1 MKNNYLKLKTFLT
14 PLAFAV
20 LIIMVAGCQQED
32 NISTGESTNGKVVI
46 TPTMLKFAEAPF
58 SEDDGAITRG
68 TAEAPQTKSV
78 DLGNGIEAQMTLEA
92 DAKSDTIFK
101 KPRTRA
107 SQPLSNGFYTIRAF
121 QGNTLKGEMK
131 GYINYGVFT
140 PATGSKDC
148 IILDPNQNYDFVC
161 FNDKLSQNS
170 DGTLSVTQA
179 NVKTAYV
186 GRLDNTY
193 VTGKTQYI
201 SFYMKHVGSRVYLEL
216 HSFMPIAHAVS
227 GTLTS
232 PNNNVPTTVKL
243 DAKGYNPVA
252 TTTTTINETL
262 TADLWIPNYQHPVTP
277 GWHYVDYIWGEDP
290 KYDNELYYSNRDTTY
305 TWFLPGTPLRQL
317 RLSLPSFALYGKTAA
332 PSTHLFSTDPSLSS
346 FVTKENTTYRLKIR
360 LVYTGFKY
368 LFSDGTVGTLKAN
381 RTKTPIALVVK
392 ENDGTP
398 NSGMA
403 VALKDADLG
412 STWSPSG
419 GTQPNKDCAWST
431 QNLYS
436 TPYFGYT
443 GTPYY
448 ITTNANDRLSN
459 DNNGY
464 NWTWDPATNASPD
477 YPGTAKADNQT
488 SFPAFYYA
496 AHYNPGVPLTGTIA
510 TQKWYLPAAGEWKT
524 AFEAMTLSQVNN
536 GPMNN
541 PGVGTGGLYDP
552 IIYCLA
558 FGGHYT
564 ASGVFVGGSDLF
576 SSIRNSGV
584 WKNYWLSSF
593 VNGITYF
600 GPSRFQ
606 FNGSLSGGE
615 SANPNRKYLGSYS
628 FETDASSEQVW
639 LKMDNQKGQV
649 RAFIHF

>member
-20 LIIMVAGCQQED
+20 LLIMVAGCQQED

-148 IILDPNQNYDFVC
+148 MILDPNQNYDFVC

-262 TADLWIPNYQHPVTP
+262 TADFWSPANTHPVAS
-277 GWHYVDYIWGEDP
+277 GWHYVNYIWGKDS

-431 QNLYS
+431 KNLYS
-436 TPYFGYT
+436 TPYT

-448 ITTNANDRLSN
+448 ITTNAGDRLSN

-464 NWTWDPATNASPD
+464 SWTWDPATNASPD

-488 SFPAFYYA
+488 FFPAFYYA

-524 AFEAMTLSQVNN
+524 AFEAITLGQANH
-536 GPMNN
+536 GPMNT
-541 PGVGTGGLYDP
+541 PGVGTGGLFDP

-576 SSIRNSGV
+576 SSIRNSGESI
-584 WKNYWLSSF
+584 NYWLSTL
-593 VNGITYF
+593 VNGNDYF
-600 GPSRFQ
+600 GPST
-606 FNGSLSGGE
+606 FNLRE
-615 SANPNRKYLGSYS
+615 ALVPFETANPNPKYMGWYG
-628 FETDASSEQVW
+628 FESDASYKQVW

>member
-1 MKNNYLKLKTFLT
+1 MKSNYLILKTFLK

-20 LIIMVAGCQQED
+20 LLIMAAACQQED

-68 TAEAPQTKSV
+68 AAEAPQTKSV

-161 FNDKLSQNS
+161 FNDKLSLNP

-216 HSFMPIAHAVS
+216 HSFLPIKHAVS
-227 GTLTS
+227 ATLTS
-232 PNNNVPTTVKL
+232 PNNNVPTSVKL
-243 DAKGYNPVA
+243 DEKGYNPIA
-252 TTTTTINETL
+252 TSVTTINKTL
-262 TADLWIPNYQHPVTP
+262 TTNYWQNHLFP
-277 GWHYVDYIWGEDP
+277 GSPDIVYSSSEDTKNDYEYHYY
-290 KYDNELYYSNRDTTY
+290 NRDTTY
-305 TWFLPGTPLRQL
+305 TWFLPGTPLRQM
-317 RLSLPSFALYGKTAA
+317 RLALPSLTLYGKTAA
-332 PSTHLFSTDPSLSS
+332 PSTHLYSSDPALSG
-346 FVTKENTTYRLKIR
+346 FVTKENTTYKLKIR

-381 RTKTPIALVVK
+381 RTKTPIAFVVK
-392 ENDGTP
+392 DNDGTP
-398 NSGMA
+398 NSGVA
-403 VALKDADLG
+403 VALKEADLG
-412 STWSPSG
+412 SSWSPSTG
-419 GTQPNKDCAWST
+419 NVKNTDCQWTTQSLSSAPSSYNPV
-431 QNLYS
+431 YM
-436 TPYFGYT
+436 
-443 GTPYY
+443 
-448 ITTNANDRLSN
+448 TTNFNRFGTGLTDDVADM
-459 DNNGY
+459 NGY
-464 NWTWDPATNASPD
+464 NWTWNPATNAIPASSGQVKGND
-477 YPGTAKADNQT
+477 QWG
-488 SFPAFYYA
+488 FPAFYYA
-496 AHYNPGVPLTGTIA
+496 AHYDPGVTLTGSIA
-510 TQKWYLPAAGEWKT
+510 NQKWYLPAAGEWRT
-524 AFEAMTLSQVNN
+524 ALDAISLGQINN
-536 GPMNN
+536 DRGYNSGN
-541 PGVGTGGLYDP
+541 GAAGSGRIDP
-552 IIYCLA
+552 IILNYALTA
-558 FGGHYT
+558 HYNNNGVIVGNGSIGGQAGSFYYFT
-564 ASGVFVGGSDLF
+564 SSFIVGAGVASPDLMWL
-576 SSIRNSGV
+576 STSTGWSGNDGTTYPSVYSVQYNSGQQM
-584 WKNYWLSSF
+584 WN
-593 VNGITYF
+593 
-600 GPSRFQ
+600 
-606 FNGSLSGGE
+606 
-615 SANPNRKYLGSYS
+615 
-628 FETDASSEQVW
+628 QVTNVRA
-639 LKMDNQKGQV
+639 KV

>member
-20 LIIMVAGCQQED
+20 LLIMVAGCQQED

-216 HSFMPIAHAVS
+216 HSFLPIKHTVS
-227 GTLTS
+227 ATLTS
-232 PNNNVPTTVKL
+232 PNNNVPTSVKL
-243 DAKGYNPVA
+243 DEKGYNPVA
-252 TTTTTINETL
+252 TSVTTVNKTL
-262 TADLWIPNYQHPVTP
+262 TANFWQDFMYGGSTDIGYFAAEDSKNDME
-277 GWHYVDYIWGEDP
+277 WHYI
-290 KYDNELYYSNRDTTY
+290 NRDTTY
-305 TWFLPGTPLRQL
+305 TWFLPGTPLRQM
-317 RLSLPSFALYGKTAA
+317 RLDLPSLTLYGKTAA
-332 PSTHLFSTDPSLSS
+332 PSTHLYSTDPALSG
-346 FVTKENTTYRLKIR
+346 FVTKENTTYKLKIR

-381 RTKTPIALVVK
+381 RSKTPIAFVVK
-392 ENDGTP
+392 DNDGTP
-398 NSGMA
+398 NSGVA
-403 VALKDADLG
+403 IALKEADLG
-412 STWSPSG
+412 SSWSPSTG
-419 GTQPNKDCAWST
+419 NVKNTDCQWTTQS
-431 QNLYS
+431 LYS
-436 TPYFGYT
+436 APGSNPVYM
-443 GTPYY
+443 
-448 ITTNANDRLSN
+448 TTNFLRLGSGLT
-459 DNNGY
+459 DNVSDMNGY
-464 NWTWDPATNASPD
+464 NWTWDPTTNAMPDSPGGQ
-477 YPGTAKADNQT
+477 PKGNNQWA
-488 SFPAFYYA
+488 FPAFYYA
-496 AHYNPGVPLTGTIA
+496 AHYDPGVTLTGTIA
-510 TQKWYLPAAGEWKT
+510 NQKWYLPASGEWRIAMDAMCLGQINNSWSYNGGKGAAGGGRFDPVILNYALT
-524 AFEAMTLSQVNN
+524 AHYSNN
-536 GPMNN
+536 G
-541 PGVGTGGLYDP
+541 VL
-552 IIYCLA
+552 
-558 FGGHYT
+558 
-564 ASGVFVGGSDLF
+564 VGGQ
-576 SSIRNSGV
+576 NSNSYGAFMD
-584 WKNYWLSSF
+584 YFTSSF
-593 VNGITYF
+593 ENSSGTVSPDLITIS
-600 GPSRFQ
+600 PSL
-606 FNGSLSGGE
+606 GWSGNDGT
-615 SANPNRKYLGSYS
+615 SYPS
-628 FETDASSEQVW
+628 IYYIQYRSGQEMWNQVTDVRA
-639 LKMDNQKGQV
+639 KV